1 MTKEQLAEQY
11 CNKIYQEAVKEDM
24 YAPDVYQSKKDF
36 IAGFTAAEPKW
47 ISVEDKTPE
56 YNKQVLVKDLKGKEE
71 VITQGYFQDVAQETA
86 DICHKSAVERGKF
99 SENGIETVEYWRNC
113 GYGLTWFDYAG
124 RQIQSLVAKTSKNK
138 VITFMDLPQ

>member
-1 MTKEQLAEQY
+1 MMTKEQLA
-11 CNKIYQEAVKEDM
+11 KEYRKTTPNQM
-24 YAPDVYQSKKDF
+24 YGDELGF
-36 IAGFTAAEPKW
+36 LAGYEAAEPKW

-56 YNKQVLVKDLKGKEE
+56 YNKQVLVKYLKGKEE

-86 DICHKSAVERGKF
+86 DICYKSAVERGKF
-99 SENGIETVEYWRNC
+99 SENGIETVEYWRKC

-124 RQIQSLVAKTSKNK
+124 RQIQSLVAKTSKNR